1 MLTKL
6 NIVFCIKKILKNFL
20 NISDFSFA
28 YTDSKDNR
36 KQMFSTC
43 LEQEKLIEFHKYMND
58 HQSEQE
64 GIFYDI
70 PQEDEV
76 SKSFL
81 PENFEG
87 TTFILRNKFSETETF
102 RAMIHIGSSHAKL
115 FYKYLQYSTT
125 NKFLKMFI
133 TKAAII
139 TYKMQFHPTKQS
151 LL

>member
-1 MLTKL
+1 
-6 NIVFCIKKILKNFL
+6 
-20 NISDFSFA
+20 
-28 YTDSKDNR
+28 
-36 KQMFSTC
+36 
-43 LEQEKLIEFHKYMND
+43 MND

-102 RAMIHIGSSHAKL
+102 RVMIHIGSSHAKL